1 MKRLFLP
8 LLLTLVAICSGCV
21 TAPAIPENYSGPI
34 ATVSD
39 STMSET
45 YNRAQYYY
53 LGEIDGRQID
63 NVLFKTRQQNSGKG
77 FSLTTSQYLRQ
88 VPAGLR
94 QLKLQA
100 KIGYGAPI
108 QEILNSST
116 VYEAERT
123 IRVMLES
130 NKTYVVK
137 GKLNAEEKSV
147 WLEESDTGK
156 RIEP

>member
-1 MKRLFLP
+1 LKRLLSSFLV
-8 LLLTLVAICSGCV
+8 TLVVVCSGCV

-39 STMSET
+39 LTMSET
-45 YNRAQYYY
+45 SSRAQFYY

-77 FSLTTSQYLRQ
+77 FSLTTSQYSRQ
-88 VPAGLR
+88 VPAGLH
-94 QLKLQA
+94 QFKLQA

-108 QEILNSST
+108 QEMLNSST

-123 IRVMLES
+123 INVTLDS
-130 NKTYVVK
+130 NRTYVVK
-137 GKLNAEEKSV
+137 GKLNAEEKAV
-147 WLEESDTGK
+147 WLEETDTGK
-156 RIEP
+156 RIE

>member
-1 MKRLFLP
+1 LKRLFLP
-8 LLLTLVAICSGCV
+8 FLLTLAAICSGCV
-21 TAPAIPENYSGPI
+21 TAPAIPEGYSGPI
-34 ATVSD
+34 ATVND

-45 YNRAQYYY
+45 YNRAQFYY
-53 LGEIDGRQID
+53 LGEIDGRRID

-77 FSLTTSQYLRQ
+77 FSLATSQYSRQ

-116 VYEAERT
+116 VYEVEKT
-123 IRVMLES
+123 ISVTLES

-137 GKLNAEEKSV
+137 GKLSAEEKSV